1 MRELN
6 YEGRNMKFSEIHL
19 LMGFLFI
26 LATFF
31 VEDTFAHLSLLVLA
45 VFFFT
50 SYIIFSRIGFR
61 NEMLE
66 RRLQRRK
73 FNLIIDLLMTIA
85 FDEKRTGKFLKL
97 NKADSEALKKLNKK
111 GGKKNDKSNN

>member
-1 MRELN
+1 LRELN
-6 YEGRNMKFSEIHL
+6 YEGKKMKFSEVYL

-31 VEDTFAHLSLLVLA
+31 VEDTFTHLGLLVLA
-45 VFFFT
+45 VSFFIG
-50 SYIIFSRIGFR
+50 YAIFSRLDFKS
-61 NEMLE
+61 EMLE
-66 RRLQRRK
+66 WRLQQRK